1 MGQEKKKKKKKQNIF
16 VIKSVGK
23 KTKFPSCD
31 MCLLVSRKKKN
42 T

>member
-1 MGQEKKKKKKKQNIF
+1 MNGTRKKEEKKQNIF

-23 KTKFPSCD
+23 KTKFPGCD